1 MQASNSTKRICCIVA
16 DASNDHHQLGNV
28 ERGEESL
35 LLLLELVTANARRC
49 CVSVKEM
56 NFLRFEFAI
65 FARPMAEESVDGE
78 EMIGR

>member
-1 MQASNSTKRICCIVA
+1 M
-16 DASNDHHQLGNV
+16 